1 MNQCILC
8 SQGAVH
14 LLGEMN
20 FLKIQ
25 QSYQT
30 QLDHLQEVDGLTKGA
45 WGTLDNFEE
54 ELTFDYI
61 LAFQ

>member
-1 MNQCILC
+1 M
-8 SQGAVH
+8 S
-14 LLGEMN
+14 

-30 QLDHLQEVDGLTKGA
+30 QLDHLQEVDGLSKGA
-45 WGTLDNFEE
+45 WGTLDNFED
-54 ELTFDYI
+54 ELTFEYI